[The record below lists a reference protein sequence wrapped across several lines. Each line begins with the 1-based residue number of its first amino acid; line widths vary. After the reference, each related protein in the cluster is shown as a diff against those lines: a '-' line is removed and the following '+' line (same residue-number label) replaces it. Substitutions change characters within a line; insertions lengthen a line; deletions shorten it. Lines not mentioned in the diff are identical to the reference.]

1 MSGARYNN
9 TDTNIIVTASHDKS
23 ERWNSHA
30 MKVTVEYMGIF
41 LGYKG
46 HTCMMLTYND
56 VYMDICE
63 KCKRGGQCVILKHN

>member
-9 TDTNIIVTASHDKS
+9 TDTDIIVMASHDKS

-30 MKVTVEYMGIF
+30 MKVTI